1 MTNANDYIPERAMFI
16 FAHPDD
22 IEFGSAGTAAK
33 WAKHGSEVT
42 YVVLTDG
49 NIGSREEGM
58 TAEKLADIRRREQS
72 EAADVAGAKR
82 CLFMGEPDGRLQP
95 TLDLRK
101 KLVRLIR
108 QYKPN
113 VVVCGDP
120 QFFYSDGYINHP
132 DHRNAGQVALEAV
145 FPSGDSPLLFPEL
158 VEEGYEPYKVNY
170 VYISFGRREANMYV
184 DITETIDTKITALR
198 KHVSQLGDWD
208 PEERMREWAAESGK
222 RVGYKYAEGYF
233 RIVLKEVEL
242 EKEPEPETEIEAQA
256 EAGD

>member
-1 MTNANDYIPERAMFI
+1 FI

-33 WAKHGSEVT
+33 WAKYGSEVS

-58 TAEKLADIRRREQS
+58 TSEKLAQIRRREQS
-72 EAADVAGAKR
+72 EAAEVAGVAR

-95 TLDLRK
+95 TLKLRK

-132 DHRNAGQVALEAV
+132 DHRNAGQVAMEAV

-158 VEEGYEPYKVNY
+158 VQEGYEPHKVNY
-170 VYISFGRREANMYV
+170 VYISFGRREANTYI
-184 DITETIDTKITALR
+184 DISETIEIKIIALR
-198 KHVSQLGDWD
+198 KHESQLGDWD
-208 PEERMREWAAESGK
+208 PEERVREWTAETGQK
-222 RVGYKYAEGYF
+222 VGYAHAEGYY
-233 RIVLKEVEL
+233 RITLQEVEI
-242 EKEPEPETEIEAQA
+242 EEEPEPETEIEALA
-256 EAGD
+256 EAA

>member
-1 MTNANDYIPERAMFI
+1 MTNANDYIPDRAMFI

-33 WAKHGSEVT
+33 WTKHGSEVT

-58 TAEKLADIRRREQS
+58 TAEKLAEIRRREQS
-72 EAADVAGAKR
+72 EAAEVAGVAR

-95 TLDLRK
+95 TLELRK

-108 QYKPN
+108 QYTPN

-158 VEEGYEPYKVNY
+158 VAEGYEPHKVNY

-184 DITETIDTKITALR
+184 DITETIDTKIAALR

-208 PEERMREWAAESGK
+208 PDERMREWAAESGR
-222 RVGYKYAEGYF
+222 RVGYAYAEGYF
-233 RIVLKEVEL
+233 RITLKEVEL